1 MLIYTSRIKNFLT
14 PKGALESEKIY
25 LKTLLQALEMEKKG
39 LTNDLMSKSKE
50 LENVLNREKSAEDR
64 AFELTSITSQNSE
77 KNEQLLNEIAVRD
90 QKIISL
96 NKSIETLKGDLK
108 CDFDYYY

>member
-1 MLIYTSRIKNFLT
+1 M
-14 PKGALESEKIY
+14 
-25 LKTLLQALEMEKKG
+25 KTLLRALEMEKKG
-39 LTNDLMSKSKE
+39 LSADLLSKNKE

-77 KNEQLLNEIAVRD
+77 KNEQLINEIAVRD
-90 QKIISL
+90 QKIILL

-108 CDFDYYY
+108 YDFDY